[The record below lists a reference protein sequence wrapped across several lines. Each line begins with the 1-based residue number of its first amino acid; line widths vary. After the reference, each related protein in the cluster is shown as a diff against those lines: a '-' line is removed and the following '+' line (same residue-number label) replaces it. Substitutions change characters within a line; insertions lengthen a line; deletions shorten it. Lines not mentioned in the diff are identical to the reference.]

1 VRFLAVGDLMV
12 DVLVSG
18 SGHDARMVLT
28 PGGSAF
34 NAACTAA
41 ALGADATVV
50 GRVGDDA
57 AGRLLL
63 AEAAA
68 RGVNSEIAVDPEAAT
83 GTFLD
88 VDGEI
93 RADRGANARFRPEHL
108 PAVAADAVLVSGY
121 LPDETV
127 TAALEEAEA
136 SWLALEV
143 GRLRV
148 LPPRANVVLA
158 NEDSARRLTGQDPDD
173 AARELAS
180 GRRLACVTLGGRGA
194 VAATDGHV
202 RHVSAPDSGRAGAD
216 VAGAGD
222 AFAAGL
228 LVALAGGASIDD
240 ALAAACRAGAVRTG
254 GTV

>member
-1 VRFLAVGDLMV
+1 MRFLAVGDLMV

-34 NAACTAA
+34 NAASTAA
-41 ALGADATVV
+41 ALGAEATVV

-63 AEAAA
+63 AEVLAQ
-68 RGVNSEIAVDPEAAT
+68 GVNSEIAVDPAAPT

-108 PAVAADAVLVSGY
+108 PVLAADAVLVSGY
-121 LPDETV
+121 LPEETV
-127 TAALEEAEA
+127 AAALEQAA
-136 SWLALEV
+136 ARWLALEV
-143 GRLRV
+143 GRLRA
-148 LPPRANVVLA
+148 LPPEADVVLA
-158 NEDSARRLTGQDPDD
+158 NEDTARRLTGKDPQD
-173 AARELAS
+173 AARSLAS
-180 GRRLACVTLGGRGA
+180 GRRLACVTLGARGA
-194 VAATDGHV
+194 IAVADARV
-202 RHVSAPDSGRAGAD
+202 RHVAGTDGVVAD
-216 VAGAGD
+216 VAGSGD

-228 LVALAGGASIDD
+228 LVALGGGASIDD
-240 ALAAACRAGAVRTG
+240 ALAAASRAGAARAG
-254 GTV
+254 GAA